1 MSQHPLLTQGI
12 KVSYLMEIKSEPW
25 MRLLYPMAADAE
37 KSEGGDR
44 AVGGQI
50 TQMSLMSLISW
61 M

>member
-1 MSQHPLLTQGI
+1 
-12 KVSYLMEIKSEPW
+12 MEIKSEPW